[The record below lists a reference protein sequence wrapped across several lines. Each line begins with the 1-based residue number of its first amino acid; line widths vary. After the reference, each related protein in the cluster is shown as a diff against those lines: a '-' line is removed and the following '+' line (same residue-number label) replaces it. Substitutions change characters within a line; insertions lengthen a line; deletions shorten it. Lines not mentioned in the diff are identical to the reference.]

1 MKKEKIREVVQD
13 FLFGNEFFQ
22 VSKGSVDGI
31 HEVEIFESLQDCKNW
46 GKRFNKLC

>member
-1 MKKEKIREVVQD
+1 MKNEKIREVVQD
-13 FLFGNEFFQ
+13 FEFFQ

-31 HEVEIFESLQDCKNW
+31 HKVEIFESLQDCKNW